1 MKNNSKSNNL
11 LLWIVLI
18 GVFWIKASS
27 LLSMPFLTIF
37 LYKNTHLSLVH
48 IGIIVGFQPLALCF
62 GSIFGGYLSDI
73 LKRQHIILLSVFIGA
88 LVFLGF
94 YISAKYLSSN
104 IQIISFG
111 ALNLINGFSSALF
124 SPTSRA
130 IISDISKSPQDSIKY
145 LHLRYLALNLG
156 AALGPL
162 LGAYAGIAANTEA
175 FLITGVLYL
184 IYACILLIILNKYL
198 SKSVKIETTNVLSY
212 SFFAAI
218 KYLVNNYLFLS
229 LLFSLIVFNIIYIQL
244 TSNYALIISKN
255 IVNGTIFFSWLLS
268 LNAIS
273 VVILQPVIF
282 RFIKNKNQKL
292 LIPYG
297 YLILL
302 VGGLLIAFLSV
313 NKFTLILF
321 VICLSVA
328 EILIFPTG
336 SILVSSFT
344 IEKYRGTAFGAIDLE
359 YLGCALGPA
368 LGSYILQ
375 LFNLNGYLYFVAS
388 LPLISIMLYLPCIL
402 NSKNNIN

>member
-111 ALNLINGFSSALF
+111 ALNLINGIRSALF

-255 IVNGTIFFSWLLS
+255 IVNGTILD
-268 LNAIS
+268 
-273 VVILQPVIF
+273 
-282 RFIKNKNQKL
+282 IK
-292 LIPYG
+292 
-297 YLILL
+297 
-302 VGGLLIAFLSV
+302 
-313 NKFTLILF
+313 
-321 VICLSVA
+321 
-328 EILIFPTG
+328 
-336 SILVSSFT
+336 
-344 IEKYRGTAFGAIDLE
+344 DLE
-359 YLGCALGPA
+359 YSLKLLKQKTIEELIEMVGKGRIEYLEIGTHIYRLFFDALEKENSIVFDDGLREGVAINYA
-368 LGSYILQ
+368 L
-375 LFNLNGYLYFVAS
+375 
-388 LPLISIMLYLPCIL
+388 
-402 NSKNNIN
+402 SKK